1 MKGSYAPLYKL
12 PPDHGWKAALLQ
24 QVRQLLQPQAL
35 LPAARQS
42 EGCQGLLAVRIKGF
56 EHATAQRLA
65 AIPPIYFSV
74 WSWAWISV
82 FGGCRSL
89 SRLLHPQALYR
100 SKRSSAADVHW
111 VPAWSSFA
119 PLDDAAEG
127 TTRTA
132 RRDWKADFQEETQ
145 RWITQALKE
154 EERCFV
160 KADAERNWVG
170 SRISGMF

>member
-1 MKGSYAPLYKL
+1 MKGSYAPLHKL
-12 PPDHGWKAALLQ
+12 PPDHRWKAALLQ
-24 QVRQLLQPQAL
+24 QVRQFLQRQAL
-35 LPAARQS
+35 RPAARQS
-42 EGCQGLLAVRIKGF
+42 EGCQDLLRVRLERFK
-56 EHATAQRLA
+56 HAAAQRLA
-65 AIPPIYFSV
+65 PFPPLCFS
-74 WSWAWISV
+74 AWPWPRISV
-82 FGGCRSL
+82 FGGCWSL

-119 PLDDAAEG
+119 PLDDAAKG

-154 EERCFV
+154 EERCFL
-160 KADAERNWVG
+160 EGPMRNG
-170 SRISGMF
+170 IG